1 MSELTVETRDE
12 VQELLDRRDLV
23 SLRRLLAD
31 MPVPDVADLLHEL
44 DKPDR
49 VILFRLLPRPMSCE
63 VFAELEGDSGQSL
76 ILDLSDEEARRLLAG
91 LAPDDRTQ
99 LLEELPGVV
108 TQQLL
113 NLLSPPDLAE
123 ARFLLGYPEESVGR
137 EMTPDYVAVKAH
149 WTVQQALDH
158 IRRRGRESE
167 TINEIYVTDPGWRL
181 LDAVELSTF
190 VLADPDDVV
199 DSLMDRSF
207 VSVFAHEDR
216 ERAVELIGRY
226 DRYALPVV
234 DSDGVL
240 VGIVTIDDLLDVAE
254 EEATEDFQK
263 YGAVEPLD
271 RSYRT
276 ARVRELYRRR
286 VLWLVAL
293 IGVALLSSS
302 VIAAFEDTLES
313 LVILAFFMPLLIG
326 TGGNTGAQSATLV
339 IRALATGDVRMGQWA
354 RVLGRETAV
363 GMTLGITM
371 GLAGGALGLI
381 RGGMWIGVVV
391 GLTMICIVFVAAL
404 VGASLPFILTRLG
417 FDPAVASSPLLATVM
432 DAVGLLIYFTFA
444 ILILGAVGIL

>member
-1 MSELTVETRDE
+1 
-12 VQELLDRRDLV
+12 
-23 SLRRLLAD
+23 
-31 MPVPDVADLLHEL
+31 
-44 DKPDR
+44 
-49 VILFRLLPRPMSCE
+49 VILFRLLPRHISVE
-63 VFAELEGDSGQSL
+63 VISELEGDSGKSL
-76 ILDLSDEEARRLLAG
+76 ILDLTDEEARRLLAG
-91 LAPDDRTQ
+91 LAPDDRTD

-108 TQQLL
+108 TQRLL
-113 NLLSPPDLAE
+113 NLLSPADLAE
-123 ARFLLGYPEESVGR
+123 ARFLLGYPEDSVGR

-167 TINEIYVTDPGWRL
+167 TINEIYVTDAGWRL
-181 LDAVELSTF
+181 LDAVELSVF

-199 DSLMDRSF
+199 ESLMDRSF

-254 EEATEDFQK
+254 EEATEDFHK
-263 YGAVEPLD
+263 VGAVAPLD
-271 RSYRT
+271 TSYRL
-276 ARVRELYRRR
+276 ASVRDLYRRR
-286 VLWLVAL
+286 VLWLLAL
-293 IGVALLSSS
+293 VGVALLSSS
-302 VIAAFEDTLES
+302 VIAAFENTLDS

-339 IRALATGDVRMGQWA
+339 IRALATGDVRLGQWA
-354 RVLGRETAV
+354 RVLGRETMV
-363 GMTLGITM
+363 GVTLGVTM
-371 GLAGGALGLI
+371 GIAGGALGLI
-381 RGGMWIGVVV
+381 RGGLWIGVVV
-391 GLTMICIVFVAAL
+391 GLTMVCIVFVAAL

-444 ILILGAVGIL
+444 IVILGAAGIL